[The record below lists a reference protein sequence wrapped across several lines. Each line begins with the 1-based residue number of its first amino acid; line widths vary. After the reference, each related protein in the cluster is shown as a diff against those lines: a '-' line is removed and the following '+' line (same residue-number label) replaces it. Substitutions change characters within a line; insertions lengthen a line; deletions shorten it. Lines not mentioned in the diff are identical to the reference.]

1 MKSRKKGIIVFLCI
15 AFGVAWVPLVI
26 QYFLGL
32 RSLNDQATFWDYVIF
47 TVLTIPTSFAPALAA
62 LIVRRWV
69 TREGFVDAGL
79 HLNFRSGW
87 RYYMVALF
95 YPILIVAIAL
105 FLVMLTRPGQI
116 NYSSMKIP
124 TILQMG
130 IMAIVS
136 TPVIWGEEFGWR
148 GYLQIRL
155 FAENPLLAA
164 TATGVIWGVWH
175 YPMIL
180 LGFLFSGNPMGL
192 VLYPVNM
199 VITSILYGWLFSRS
213 RSIWVASLAHA
224 AGNTIINPLL
234 GSLLP
239 NVDWPIVWAGYRLVG
254 FVVLCVILISLKG
267 RSRRESGLSYV
278 S

>member
-1 MKSRKKGIIVFLCI
+1 MKTQKKGILVFLCI
-15 AFGVAWVPLVI
+15 AFGAAWIPLVI

-32 RSLNDQATFWDYVIF
+32 RSLGNQATLWDYVIF

-69 TREGFVDAGL
+69 TREGFADAGL
-79 HLNFRSGW
+79 RLNFRKAW
-87 RYYMVALF
+87 RCYLMALF
-95 YPILIVAIAL
+95 YPIIIVGIAL

-116 NYSSMKIP
+116 NFSTMKISV
-124 TILQMG
+124 ILQMFVL
-130 IMAIVS
+130 AVAS

-155 FAENPLLAA
+155 FAERALLAA
-164 TATGVIWGVWH
+164 AATGVIWGIWH

-180 LGFLFSGNPMGL
+180 LGFLFSGDPLGL

-213 RSIWVASLAHA
+213 RSIWTASLAHS
-224 AGNTIINPLL
+224 AGNTIINPVLAL
-234 GSLLP
+234 LLP
-239 NVDWPIVWAGYRLVG
+239 NAEWPIVWAGYRLVG
-254 FVVLCVILISLKG
+254 LVVLCVILISLKG
-267 RSRRESGLSYV
+267 RSRRESELSYV
-278 S
+278 P